1 MNYNISFKGNLIAL
15 FWAEGLQW
23 EIEKALLDLHVG
35 PVLMIKI
42 LVVKNSQ
49 YPRILVQI
57 SSIVGNERY
66 VNQQKMSK
74 NACTDVT
81 KYCRKG
87 YNS

>member
-1 MNYNISFKGNLIAL
+1 MNYNISFKGKLIAL
-15 FWAEGLQW
+15 FWAERFQW

-35 PVLMIKI
+35 PALMIKI

-57 SSIVGNERY
+57 NSIAGNERY

>member
-57 SSIVGNERY
+57 NNIVGNEKIR
-66 VNQQKMSK
+66 QSTK
-74 NACTDVT
+74 NV
-81 KYCRKG
+81 KKRLYRRH
-87 YNS
+87 